1 MHHYYGN
8 PLSIFLPLLK
18 LDEFAM
24 TATLIQWMEDDMISE
39 HHITHIRML
48 SSFRNYVESLVLADP
63 KKALRLL
70 EDDDFLVTE
79 TIPGL
84 LCDIKL
90 YQKQFK
96 MGFNLLVLLQ
106 AQFPSFSSLHKSR
119 LMLLLDMLE
128 VRDGLAE
135 NTDIVRKLVTF
146 VRKIDIDHVGKLLQA
161 LRQLFASTDYDDVSE
176 PFLEQITKWDTW
188 YKELLEADDE
198 YNARMDRKAKLLEG
212 MVLEDEGSR
221 NTVTAKKVQ
230 NQSIEHIKRK
240 GTEANKIAMDIA
252 EWCDRTL
259 G

>member
-1 MHHYYGN
+1 MHHFYGN
-8 PLSIFLPLLK
+8 ALSIFLPLLK
-18 LDEFAM
+18 QDELEM
-24 TATLIQWMEDDMISE
+24 KTILQQWMLDKLINE

-48 SSFRNYVESLVLADP
+48 GSFRNYVESLVESDP

-84 LCDIKL
+84 LCDIKI

-96 MGFNLLVLLQ
+96 IGYNFLVLLQ

-119 LMLLLDMLE
+119 LMLLLEVLE

-135 NTDIVRKLVTF
+135 NTDIVRKLVSF
-146 VRKIDIDHVGKLLQA
+146 VRKIDTDHVGKLLEA
-161 LRQLFASTDYDDVSE
+161 MRQLFSSSDYEDVNKS
-176 PFLEQITKWDTW
+176 FLDQISKWDTR
-188 YKELLEADDE
+188 YEQLLEADDK
-198 YNARMDRKAKLLEG
+198 YNARMDKKAKLLEG

-221 NTVTAKKVQ
+221 NTETARKVQ

-240 GTEANKIAMDIA
+240 GTEATKIAMDIA
-252 EWCDRTL
+252 DWCEKTL